1 MNSGVDKMTCERIPW
16 DKRDIFHDNPADFPL
31 EDYFPSDDMS
41 ESQEETV
48 DLTDKNTN
56 GQP

>member
-1 MNSGVDKMTCERIPW
+1 MTSEELPW

-31 EDYFPSDDMS
+31 EDYFPADDMPVA
-41 ESQEETV
+41 EEPAEIN
-48 DLTDKNTN
+48 DKIIN